1 MKITLKRAD
10 FDVREDS
17 VFVSVAAPAFAQRRA
32 ADYFSDWTT
41 AAREIAEDEAA
52 VPSPT
57 ETTETTEPCRAKIC
71 LNRNGVFKAD
81 SRHCQKRAGCIL
93 RKASWNAKDREW
105 LRCAGE
111 AICVAVG
118 AAVGWMY
125 FVIF

>member
-1 MKITLKRAD
+1 MSKNAKLKR
-10 FDVREDS
+10 RPGS
-17 VFVSVAAPAFAQRRA
+17 VFVDVDPPVEATVQVRA
-32 ADYFSDWTT
+32 ADYFSDWTG
-41 AAREIAEDEAA
+41 AAKAIATDA
-52 VPSPT
+52 VDST
-57 ETTETTEPCRAKIC
+57 ENETEEPCRAKLC

-111 AICVAVG
+111 TMCVVAGVV
-118 AAVGWMY
+118 VGWMY